1 MSQIIDIS
9 IDLETLGKG
18 PDAVILAIGIADSH
32 GVAFSATP
40 SVAEQ
45 VALGRTIE
53 DDTLHWWFQQSDAAR
68 GALVR
73 KPESLDT
80 VRQVVRDYFRRA
92 AEEYE
97 EFRVWGNSPSFD
109 CEILGHFLGDKPWPY
124 WQERDV
130 RTARE
135 ILDDRT
141 QPRVAHSA
149 LSDAEAQLAD
159 VKRYRALVAPVA
171 GRAPQVGWN
180 GEIES

>member
-1 MSQIIDIS
+1 MTQIIDIS
-9 IDLETLGKG
+9 LDLETLGKG
-18 PDAVILAIGIADSH
+18 PDAVILAIGIADSY
-32 GVAFSATP
+32 GCAFAANP

-45 VALGRTIE
+45 VAEGRTIE
-53 DDTLHWWFQQSDAAR
+53 DDTLHWWFQQNDAAR

-73 KPESLDT
+73 KPEGLDA
-80 VRQVVRDYFRRA
+80 VRQVVRDYFRQA

-109 CEILGHFLGDKPWPY
+109 CEILGHFLGGKPWRY

-135 ILDDRT
+135 ILGDRT

-159 VKRYRALVAPVA
+159 VKRYLALGAPVA

>member
-18 PDAVILAIGIADSH
+18 PDAVILAIGIADSY
-32 GVAFSATP
+32 GVGFSITP
-40 SVAEQ
+40 SIAEQ
-45 VALGRTIE
+45 LAEGRTIE
-53 DDTLHWWFQQSDAAR
+53 DDTLHWWFQQNDAAR
-68 GALVR
+68 GALVGKLISVAKAR
-73 KPESLDT
+73 EILHEHFRES
-80 VRQVVRDYFRRA
+80 
-92 AEEYE
+92 AEAYG

-109 CEILGHFLGDKPWPY
+109 CEILGHFLGGKPWRY